1 MKIGEALRKKRL
13 ELGLTQQEM
22 CEGILS
28 RPFYAKVESGKNRI
42 NAESLF
48 KILFARQI
56 DLVEFGKLVQG
67 TYDSAVNKAEKR
79 YQSQM
84 NVAVSTKDLKLMEKY
99 CQDIIESSN
108 DEILQLRALVALAYF
123 KGELGGLS
131 KEIRVKIKEKFDEG
145 RNWTKRPELLGL
157 LANTMLLWDQDDLNY
172 WIGDLL
178 KKAKK
183 EAVSDLILERYLRLF
198 ENYFLILER
207 YLRLFENYL
216 VICYERKADGK
227 EYQKNRV
234 DEVIKYIISVTAP
247 FQLMIYRITALY
259 LHALLTDQKGKAQ
272 KIKKDMEAY
281 GYGNA
286 IASWPE

>member
-1 MKIGEALRKKRL
+1 M
-13 ELGLTQQEM
+13 TQQEM

-67 TYDSAVNKAEKR
+67 TYDSAENKAEKW

-131 KEIRVKIKEKFDEG
+131 KEIRMKIKEKFDEG

-157 LANTMLLWDQDDLNY
+157 LANTMLLWDQDDLNH

-183 EAVSDLILERYLRLF
+183 EAVSD
-198 ENYFLILER
+198 LILER

-247 FQLMIYRITALY
+247 FQLMIYRNCGVFL
-259 LHALLTDQKGKAQ
+259 
-272 KIKKDMEAY
+272 
-281 GYGNA
+281 
-286 IASWPE
+286 

>member
-1 MKIGEALRKKRL
+1 MAKHCVKKGL

-67 TYDSAVNKAEKR
+67 TYDSAENKAEKR

-198 ENYFLILER
+198 ENY
-207 YLRLFENYL
+207 L

>member
-1 MKIGEALRKKRL
+1 
-13 ELGLTQQEM
+13 M

-67 TYDSAVNKAEKR
+67 TYDSAENKAEKR

-131 KEIRVKIKEKFDEG
+131 KEIRVKIEEKFDEG

-183 EAVSDLILERYLRLF
+183 EAVSD
-198 ENYFLILER
+198 LILER

>member
-67 TYDSAVNKAEKR
+67 TYDSAENKAEKR

-198 ENYFLILER
+198 ENY
-207 YLRLFENYL
+207 L

-281 GYGNA
+281 GYENA

>member
-67 TYDSAVNKAEKR
+67 TYDSAENTAEKR

-198 ENYFLILER
+198 ENY
-207 YLRLFENYL
+207 L

>member
-67 TYDSAVNKAEKR
+67 TYDSAENKAEKR

-145 RNWTKRPELLGL
+145 RNCTKRPELLGL
-157 LANTMLLWDQDDLNY
+157 LSNTMLLWDQDDLNY

-183 EAVSDLILERYLRLF
+183 EAVSD
-198 ENYFLILER
+198 LILER

-234 DEVIKYIISVTAP
+234 DEVIKYIISVTVP

>member
-1 MKIGEALRKKRL
+1 MRL
-13 ELGLTQQEM
+13 NISSYSSDFVCFKCQYDITLGLTQQEM

-67 TYDSAVNKAEKR
+67 TYDSAENKAEKR

-198 ENYFLILER
+198 ENY
-207 YLRLFENYL
+207 L